1 MIDSGRLIPGG
12 RYFYIV
18 TGSKVRTVG
27 MVEYQRADARFG
39 LHHHA
44 LG

>member
-1 MIDSGRLIPGG
+1 MIDSGRLIPGS

-18 TGSKVRTVG
+18 TCSEVGAVG